1 MANFYIL
8 TDSSCDLPKDLIEK
22 NSIDYLGLICNFN
35 NKDYIEDFG
44 VSLSYSDFYEEIR
57 KGTMPT
63 TSQINSFRF
72 SETFLEYA
80 KSEKPLLYVSFS
92 SALSGTYNSALIAKE
107 ETLEKYP
114 NAKIEIIDSKSAS
127 LGVGLLVMESCKLR
141 DSGYTLDDAV
151 KYLDDFKYKINHI
164 FTVDDLNHLKRGGR
178 ISSAAATFGSLL
190 NIKPILRVS
199 NEGSL
204 VNYSKVKGRKKSIK
218 TLFEEIK
225 NRIVDPENQTIY
237 ISHADCM
244 EDALKLSSMI
254 KEEFSIPVVINY
266 IGLVIGSHTGA
277 NALAIFCTGNNRE
290 ED

>member
-35 NKDYIEDFG
+35 NKDYIEDCG
-44 VSLSYSDFYEEIR
+44 TSLSYSDFYEEIR

-92 SALSGTYNSALIAKE
+92 SSLSGTYNSALIAKE
-107 ETLEKYP
+107 ETLEQYP

-151 KYLDDFKYKINHI
+151 KYLNDFKYKINHI

-204 VNYSKVKGRKKSIK
+204 VSYSKVKGRKKSIK

-225 NRIVDPENQTIY
+225 NRIVDPTNQTIY

-244 EDALKLSSMI
+244 EDALKLSDMI

-266 IGLVIGSHTGA
+266 IGLAIGSHTGA

>member
-35 NKDYIEDFG
+35 NKDYIEDCG
-44 VSLSYSDFYEEIR
+44 TSLSYSDFYEEIR

-92 SALSGTYNSALIAKE
+92 SSLSGTYNSALIAKE
-107 ETLEKYP
+107 ETLEQYP

-151 KYLDDFKYKINHI
+151 KYLNDFKYKINHI

-204 VNYSKVKGRKKSIK
+204 VSYSKVKGRKKSIK

-225 NRIVDPENQTIY
+225 NRIVDPQNQTIY

-244 EDALKLSSMI
+244 EDALKLSDMI

-266 IGLVIGSHTGA
+266 IGLAIGSHTGA

>member
-35 NKDYIEDFG
+35 NKDYIEDCG
-44 VSLSYSDFYEEIR
+44 TSLSYSDFYEEIR

-92 SALSGTYNSALIAKE
+92 SSLSGTYNSALIAKE
-107 ETLEKYP
+107 ETLEQYP

-151 KYLDDFKYKINHI
+151 KYLNDFKYKINHI

-204 VNYSKVKGRKKSIK
+204 VSYSKVKGRKKSIK

-225 NRIVDPENQTIY
+225 NRIIDPQNQTIY

-244 EDALKLSSMI
+244 EDALKLSDMI

-266 IGLVIGSHTGA
+266 IGLAIGSHTGA

>member
-8 TDSSCDLPKDLIEK
+8 TDSSCDLPKDIIEK

-35 NKDYIEDFG
+35 NKDYIEDCG
-44 VSLSYSDFYEEIR
+44 TSLSYSDFYEEIR

-72 SETFLEYA
+72 SETFLKYA
-80 KSEKPLLYVSFS
+80 RSEKPLLYVSFS

-127 LGVGLLVMESCKLR
+127 LGVGLLVMEACKLR
-141 DSGYTLDDAV
+141 DSGYTLEDAV

-204 VNYSKVKGRKKSIK
+204 VSYSKVKGRKKSIK

-225 NRIVDPENQTIY
+225 NRIIDPQNQTIY

-244 EDALKLSSMI
+244 EDALKLSDMI

-266 IGLVIGSHTGA
+266 IGLAIGSHTGA